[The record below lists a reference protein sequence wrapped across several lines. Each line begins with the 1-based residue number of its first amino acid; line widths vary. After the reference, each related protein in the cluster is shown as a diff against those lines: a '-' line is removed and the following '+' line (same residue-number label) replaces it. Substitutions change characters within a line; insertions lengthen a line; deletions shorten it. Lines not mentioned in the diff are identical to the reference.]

1 VAERRD
7 DIDLINKN
15 NIKSIS
21 TSTFQIR
28 ILDNVS
34 GYRFALMAGNNIK
47 NSYLDD
53 KLDEIYKCFVNF
65 VIKAPFFNVSFLII

>member
-1 VAERRD
+1 MEERKD
-7 DIDLINKN
+7 DVDLTHKS

-28 ILDNVS
+28 MLDNVS
-34 GYRFALMAGNNIK
+34 GYRFAIVASNHIK
-47 NSYLDD
+47 SGYLDD

-65 VIKAPFFNVSFLII
+65 VIKAPFFNVRIA

>member
-1 VAERRD
+1 MEERKD
-7 DIDLINKN
+7 DVDLTHKS

-28 ILDNVS
+28 MLDNVS
-34 GYRFALMAGNNIK
+34 GYRFALVASNHI
-47 NSYLDD
+47 NSGFLDD

-65 VIKAPFFNVSFLII
+65 VIKAPFFNVRIA